1 MSDINPL
8 NSQPRPIHIGII
20 GGGIAGSTIALRL
33 AELNIKVTLIEK
45 GPSLVNGPPI
55 CHLHAGGN
63 LYREISE
70 EQCIT
75 LLRQSIDTLKLYK
88 HSANIRPT
96 VVAIP
101 KADKGNPEDLMSRL
115 EKLRTEYAQ
124 LITQDD
130 SNQVLGP
137 ANHYFA
143 LYSKSKLIK
152 LAKKDLPKQAE
163 TLDDWMI
170 PVAKNIDFDAVKFP
184 LVLVQEYGLSAFRLA
199 ASAILATDKLN
210 SCQVLTSTK
219 VTNITKGNNQ
229 WVLKTDDQAPIKV
242 DYLVNACGFKTGEI
256 DDMLTLKRERM
267 VEFKAAYITHWQQC
281 EGQWPEVIFYGE
293 RGTPQGM
300 AQLTPYANGYF
311 QLHGMTQDIT
321 LFKNG
326 LVATT
331 SKSAQPQL
339 EQEFI
344 TKIDDAWQARNVY
357 ARTNKSISHMSQF
370 IPNFSSAEMGGNPLF
385 GAQQIP
391 GADADLRAAD
401 VTFSGNNYARAE
413 IVKASSAIDGA
424 NLIVEKLVEVG
435 LLDSKA
441 AYQTEHYPVTD
452 SLNQSE
458 VTNLAIKLAKQ
469 RNYPIDLAKVVGQ
482 VSE

>member
-8 NSQPRPIHIGII
+8 NSQPKPIHVGII
-20 GGGIAGSTIALRL
+20 GGGIAGSTIALHL
-33 AELNIKVTLIEK
+33 AELDIKVTLIEK

-70 EQCIT
+70 QQCIT

-88 HSANIRPT
+88 LSANIRPT

-101 KADKGNPEDLMSRL
+101 KDDNGNPDDLMPRL
-115 EKLRTEYAQ
+115 ETLKAEYAH
-124 LITQDD
+124 LITQDAA
-130 SNQVLGP
+130 NQVLGP
-137 ANHYFA
+137 AEDYFA
-143 LYSKSKLIK
+143 LYSKSKLLK
-152 LAKKDLPKQAE
+152 LAKKALPLQAN

-170 PVAKNIDFDAVKFP
+170 PVAKNLDFDAVKFP

-199 ASAILATDKLN
+199 ATAILATDKLK
-210 SCQVLTSTK
+210 SCQVLTNTK
-219 VTNITKGNNQ
+219 IIDIKEINDKWLLESDNQ
-229 WVLKTDDQAPIKV
+229 PAIKV
-242 DYLVNACGFKTGEI
+242 DYLINACGFKTGEI
-256 DDMLTLKRERM
+256 DDILTLKRERM
-267 VEFKAAYITHWQQC
+267 VEFKAAYITHWQAC

-321 LFKNG
+321 MFKNG
-326 LVATT
+326 LVA
-331 SKSAQPQL
+331 SCNNSAQPKLAQKFL
-339 EQEFI
+339 N
-344 TKIDDAWQARNVY
+344 KINHAWQAENVY

-370 IPNFSSAEMGGNPLF
+370 LPSFSTAQMGGNPLF

-391 GADADLRAAD
+391 GDDAELRAAD
-401 VTFSGNNYARAE
+401 VTFNGNNYARAE
-413 IVKASSAIDGA
+413 IVKASSAIDSA
-424 NLIVEKLVEVG
+424 NLIVEKLIQVG
-435 LLDSKA
+435 LLDSQLKE
-441 AYQTEHYPVTD
+441 QTAQYSVTN
-452 SLNQSE
+452 SLNQTE
-458 VTNLAIKLAKQ
+458 VTDLAIKLAKQ

-482 VSE
+482 

>member
-1 MSDINPL
+1 MSNINSL
-8 NSQPRPIHIGII
+8 SSQPEPIHIGII
-20 GGGIAGSTIALRL
+20 GGGIAGSTIALHL

-70 EQCIT
+70 QQCIT

-101 KADKGNPEDLMSRL
+101 KSDKGNPDNLIPRL
-115 EKLRTEYAQ
+115 EKLKSEYAQ
-124 LITQDD
+124 LITQDA

-137 ANHYFA
+137 AEDYFA
-143 LYSKSKLIK
+143 LYTKSKLAK
-152 LAKKDLPKQAE
+152 LAKKALPKEAK

-170 PVAKNIDFDAVKFP
+170 PVAKNLDFDATKFP

-199 ASAILATDKLN
+199 ATAILATEKLKN
-210 SCQVLTSTK
+210 CQVLTNTK
-219 VTNITKGNNQ
+219 VTNIKAIENR
-229 WVLKTDDQAPIKV
+229 WLLKTENNESINV
-242 DYLVNACGFKTGEI
+242 DYLINACGFKTGEI
-256 DDMLTLKRERM
+256 DDMLILKRKRM

-326 LVATT
+326 LVSTT
-331 SKSAQPQL
+331 NNSAQPQL
-339 EQEFI
+339 EQRFI
-344 TKIDDAWQARNVY
+344 NKIDHAWQADNVY
-357 ARTNKSISHMSQF
+357 TRTNKSISHMSQF
-370 IPNFSSAEMGGNPLF
+370 LPSFSSAKMGGSPLF

-391 GADADLRAAD
+391 GDDADLRAAD

-424 NLIVEKLVEVG
+424 NLIVNKLVEVG
-435 LLDSKA
+435 LLNSSILQQA
-441 AYQTEHYPVTD
+441 PPYEITS

-458 VTNLAIKLAKQ
+458 VTSLAIKLAKQ

-482 VSE
+482 S

>member
-8 NSQPRPIHIGII
+8 NSQPKPIHIGII

-143 LYSKSKLIK
+143 LYSKSKLINK
-152 LAKKDLPKQAE
+152 YIQ
-163 TLDDWMI
+163 
-170 PVAKNIDFDAVKFP
+170 
-184 LVLVQEYGLSAFRLA
+184 LV
-199 ASAILATDKLN
+199 
-210 SCQVLTSTK
+210 
-219 VTNITKGNNQ
+219 
-229 WVLKTDDQAPIKV
+229 
-242 DYLVNACGFKTGEI
+242 
-256 DDMLTLKRERM
+256 
-267 VEFKAAYITHWQQC
+267 
-281 EGQWPEVIFYGE
+281 
-293 RGTPQGM
+293 
-300 AQLTPYANGYF
+300 
-311 QLHGMTQDIT
+311 
-321 LFKNG
+321 
-326 LVATT
+326 
-331 SKSAQPQL
+331 
-339 EQEFI
+339 
-344 TKIDDAWQARNVY
+344 
-357 ARTNKSISHMSQF
+357 
-370 IPNFSSAEMGGNPLF
+370 
-385 GAQQIP
+385 
-391 GADADLRAAD
+391 
-401 VTFSGNNYARAE
+401 
-413 IVKASSAIDGA
+413 
-424 NLIVEKLVEVG
+424 
-435 LLDSKA
+435 
-441 AYQTEHYPVTD
+441 
-452 SLNQSE
+452 
-458 VTNLAIKLAKQ
+458 
-469 RNYPIDLAKVVGQ
+469 
-482 VSE
+482 

>member
-1 MSDINPL
+1 MSEIYPL
-8 NSQPRPIHIGII
+8 NSQPKPLHVGII

-33 AELNIKVTLIEK
+33 AELDIKVTLIEK

-70 EQCIT
+70 QQCIT

-101 KADKGNPEDLMSRL
+101 KLDKGHPEDLIPRL
-115 EKLRTEYAQ
+115 NKLQAEYSH
-124 LITQDD
+124 LIEQDIN
-130 SNQVLGP
+130 NQVLGP
-137 ANHYFA
+137 AQDYFS
-143 LYSKSKLIK
+143 LYSKCKLIK
-152 LAKKDLPKQAE
+152 LAKKELPRQAK

-170 PVAKNIDFDAVKFP
+170 PVAKNLDFDTVKFP

-199 ASAILATDKLN
+199 ATAILATEKLE
-210 SCQVLTSTK
+210 SCQVLTNTK
-219 VTNITKGNNQ
+219 VSNITNTNNKWQ
-229 WVLKTDDQAPIKV
+229 LTTNTKNTIEV
-242 DYLVNACGFKTGEI
+242 DYLINACGFKTGEI
-256 DDMLTLKRERM
+256 DDILTLKRDRM
-267 VEFKAAYITHWQQC
+267 VEFKAAYITHWAQC

-331 SKSAQPQL
+331 GNSSQPQL
-339 EQEFI
+339 EQKFI
-344 TKIDDAWQARNVY
+344 NKIDKTWQADNVY
-357 ARTNKSISHMSQF
+357 VRTNKSISHMSQYLPSF
-370 IPNFSSAEMGGNPLF
+370 TSAQMGGNPLF

-391 GADADLRAAD
+391 GDDPDLRAAD
-401 VTFSGNNYARAE
+401 VTFSGPNYARAE
-413 IVKASSAIDGA
+413 IVKASSALDGA
-424 NLIVEKLVEVG
+424 DLIIEKLIETR
-435 LLDSKA
+435 LLSLDAQDSKA
-441 AYQTEHYPVTD
+441 QFSVTQ
-452 SLNQSE
+452 SLNKQE
-458 VTNLAIKLAKQ
+458 VTELAIELAKQ
-469 RNYPIDLAKVVGQ
+469 RNYPIDLAKMIGQ
-482 VSE
+482 PRD